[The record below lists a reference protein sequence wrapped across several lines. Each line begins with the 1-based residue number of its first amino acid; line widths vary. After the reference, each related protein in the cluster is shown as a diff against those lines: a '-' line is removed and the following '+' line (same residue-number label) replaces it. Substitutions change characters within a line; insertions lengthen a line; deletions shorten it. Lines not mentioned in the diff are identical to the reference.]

1 MKLTVLF
8 FGDVDGKIG
17 RRAVSKILPSLKK
30 QYSPD
35 LVMANVENLAHGK
48 GITEKTLQELLD
60 AGVDF
65 CTSGNHIFKRE
76 AGLNLLEK
84 KSVPVIRPA
93 NYPDGTIGRGYE
105 IIEVGTKKVLV
116 INLLGKVFIDEKDI
130 ACPFHTL
137 NDILEKHSQTDLAGI
152 IVDIHAEATSEKVAI
167 GWHADG
173 KVSAVLGTHT
183 HIPTADAKIL
193 PQGTAYIT
201 DVGMVG
207 AVESVLGVKK
217 DIILNRFLNNSKES
231 FEFPEEGL
239 TQVNAVVVEIDS
251 GTRKAISVKLINKQI
266 TI

>member
-30 QYSPD
+30 EYGPD
-35 LVMANVENLAHGK
+35 LVMANVENLAHGR
-48 GITEKTLQELLD
+48 GITKKTLQELLD

-76 AGLNLLEK
+76 AGLELLDSK
-84 KSVPVIRPA
+84 NVPVIRPA
-93 NYPDGTIGRGYE
+93 NYPEGTIGKGYKT
-105 IIEVGTKKVLV
+105 IEVGTKKIVV
-116 INLLGKVFIDEKDI
+116 INLLGKVFIDEEDI
-130 ACPFHTL
+130 SSPFHKL
-137 NDILEKHSQTDLAGI
+137 DEILKEHEQKNLAGI
-152 IVDIHAEATSEKVAI
+152 IVDIHAETTSEKVAM

-183 HIPTADAKIL
+183 HVPTADAKIL
-193 PQGTAYIT
+193 PKGTAYIT

-217 DIILNRFLNNSKES
+217 EIILNRYLNDDRER
-231 FEFPEEGL
+231 FDFPEEGL
-239 TQVNAVVVEIDS
+239 VQVNAVVVEIDS
-251 GTRKAISVKLINKQI
+251 DSRKATSIKLIDKQI
-266 TI
+266 NI

>member
-17 RRAVSKILPSLKK
+17 RRAVSKILPSLKEE
-30 QYSPD
+30 YNPD

-48 GITEKTLQELLD
+48 GITQKTLQELLD

-65 CTSGNHIFKRE
+65 CTSGNHIFKRA
-76 AGLNLLEK
+76 AGLSLLEK
-84 KSVPVIRPA
+84 KEVPVIRPA
-93 NYPDGTIGRGYE
+93 NYPEKTIGRGYE
-105 IIEVGTKKVLV
+105 VIEVGTKKILV
-116 INLLGKVFIDEKDI
+116 INLLGKVFIEEKDI
-130 ACPFHTL
+130 ASPFHTL
-137 NDILEKHSQTDLAGI
+137 DDIIKEHDKSDLAGI
-152 IVDIHAEATSEKVAI
+152 IVDMHAETTSEKVAM

-173 KVSAVLGTHT
+173 RVSAILGTHT
-183 HIPTADAKIL
+183 HVPTADAKIL

-217 DIILNRFLNNSKES
+217 EIILNRYLHDGKER
-231 FEFPEEGL
+231 FDFPEEGL
-239 TQVNAVVVEIDS
+239 TLVNAVVIEIDS
-251 GTRKAISVKLINKQI
+251 DTRKATGIELINKQI